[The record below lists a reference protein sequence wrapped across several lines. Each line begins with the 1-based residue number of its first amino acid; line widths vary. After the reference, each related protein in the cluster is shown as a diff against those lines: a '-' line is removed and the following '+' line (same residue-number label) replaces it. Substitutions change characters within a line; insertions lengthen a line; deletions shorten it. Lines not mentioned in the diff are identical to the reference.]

1 MILKTNKFTKEVL
14 FLFKFITNNYFN
26 NYNKDLDKLVLHF
39 FKSHF
44 LVLLFIRIFFY
55 FLNILSLILYKKK
68 FTKIEYEQF
77 YNILKK
83 IEKLKFLQ
91 SNKIIELFHAISSIH
106 LDGREIK

>member
-1 MILKTNKFTKEVL
+1 MMMILKTNKFTKEVL

-44 LVLLFIRIFFY
+44 LVLLFIRISFY

-68 FTKIEYEQF
+68 IYE
-77 YNILKK
+77 N
-83 IEKLKFLQ
+83 
-91 SNKIIELFHAISSIH
+91 
-106 LDGREIK
+106 RV